1 HGDILVSTVRTYLRA
16 VTRVEQPPRGA
27 VVSTGLADVRSK
39 TGDPRYLGYE
49 LQADDFIDQVVSRS
63 VGESYPAISSN
74 EIARIRVPFPDAEL
88 QSAIADFL
96 DHETAEI
103 DEFIADFARLI
114 NLTREHTQA
123 HISRLMNHSQQR
135 GDQKKTQL
143 GRVIRINQ
151 GQVDP
156 RVLPFSSWPLIAPNH
171 IEPRTGRLREVPSA
185 EAQAAESGKYI
196 VKPWQILYS
205 KIRPALMKATR
216 VDFSALSSA
225 DMYAMD
231 ANPRWLSNDYL
242 LEYLL
247 SPLFE
252 NYAVTMSDR
261 VAMPK
266 LNR

>member
-1 HGDILVSTVRTYLRA
+1 
-16 VTRVEQPPRGA
+16 
-27 VVSTGLADVRSK
+27 
-39 TGDPRYLGYE
+39 
-49 LQADDFIDQVVSRS
+49 
-63 VGESYPAISSN
+63 
-74 EIARIRVPFPDAEL
+74 
-88 QSAIADFL
+88 
-96 DHETAEI
+96 
-103 DEFIADFARLI
+103 
-114 NLTREHTQA
+114 QA

-196 VKPWQILYS
+196 VKPGQIVYS

-266 LNR
+266 LNRDTLSQAPIALPDLGVQKEIVLAARKSRWKHQVLEEEANIAINLARERRAALISAAVAGQIDVTQKRKPVAAVLEDEVGVRV